1 MNEERTIITERV
13 DDTPLLLAHM
23 ERMGLPSL
31 LDEYFPTHG
40 NWKGLSLG
48 WTTTLWLAHILSEG
62 NHRLSHVQ
70 PWAEKRLETLQTCI
84 GQAVRALDFSDDRL
98 GDVLSALS
106 QDDAWERFE
115 AALNGHLLRVYDLT
129 PQRVRLDS
137 TTASGYGSV
146 TPEGLF
152 QFGHSKDHRPDL
164 PQVKVMLATLD
175 PLGMPLATMVLP
187 GQRADDPLYIP
198 AITQVRQG
206 LGRGGLLYIG
216 DCKMGALATR
226 AFLQAGGDFYLCPLS
241 EIQMPAD
248 RLEETLAPLW
258 SGEQALTPIYR
269 EQENG
274 ERVCIAEGFE
284 RREELT
290 AEVDGQ
296 TITWSE
302 RQLVVR
308 SLKQAQAMEA
318 ALRARLEK
326 AQQAL
331 AALNE
336 RGRGKKRFPDEAT
349 LRQAAEAIVARY
361 QVQGL
366 LHLKYEEEVKER
378 PVRRYRGRP
387 ATVRQEREIR
397 VKGSVDEEALEQAV
411 RRLGWRVYVTNEG
424 AQRISLRQ
432 AVLAYREQYTIDRGM
447 GRLKGRPLSLTPM
460 YLQRDDRIT
469 GLIRLLTIAL
479 RVLTLLEFVAR
490 RNLAVE
496 DVPLTGL
503 YAGNPKRATRRPTA
517 ERLLEAFR
525 GITLTII
532 QESRQT
538 SCHLTPLSPLQQRI
552 LALLGFSPTI
562 YVRLCTHSAKPP

>member
-1 MNEERTIITERV
+1 MTEELTIITERV

-40 NWKGLSLG
+40 NWKGLSMG
-48 WTTTLWLAHILSEG
+48 WTTTVWLAHILSEG

-70 PWAEKRLETLQTCI
+70 PWAEKRLESLQTCI
-84 GQAVRALDFSDDRL
+84 GQTVRALDFSDDRL
-98 GDVLSALS
+98 GDVLSTLS

-115 AALNGHLLRVYDLT
+115 ATLNGHLLRVYDLS

-198 AITQVRQG
+198 AIIQVRQG
-206 LGRGGLLYIG
+206 LGRRGLLYIG

-248 RLEETLAPLW
+248 RWEEILAPVW

-284 RREELT
+284 RREVLT
-290 AEVDGQ
+290 AEGDGQ

-326 AQQAL
+326 AQKAL

-336 RGRGKKRFPDEAT
+336 RGRGKKRFSDEAT
-349 LRQAAEAIVARY
+349 LRQAAEAMVARY

-366 LHLKYEEEVKER
+366 LHLKYEEEVRER

-424 AQRISLRQ
+424 AQRLSLEQ

-479 RVLTLLEFVAR
+479 RVLTLLEYVAR

-517 ERLLEAFR
+517 ERLLEAFQE
-525 GITLTII
+525 ITLTII
-532 QESRQT
+532 RGSHQT
-538 SCHLTPLSPLQQRI
+538 SYHLTPLSPLQQRI
-552 LALLGFSPTI
+552 LALLGFSPNI
-562 YVRLCTHSAKPP
+562 YARLCTHSAKPP

>member
-1 MNEERTIITERV
+1 MTGERTIITERV

-115 AALNGHLLRVYDLT
+115 AALNGHLLRVYDLS

>member
-1 MNEERTIITERV
+1 MTEELTIITERV

-40 NWKGLSLG
+40 NWKGLSMG
-48 WTTTLWLAHILSEG
+48 WTTTVWRAHILSEG

-70 PWAEKRLETLQTCI
+70 PWAEKRLESLQACI
-84 GQAVRALDFSDDRL
+84 GQTVRALDFSDDRL
-98 GDVLSALS
+98 GDVLSTLS

-115 AALNGHLLRVYDLT
+115 ATLNGHLLRVYDLS

-198 AITQVRQG
+198 AIIQVRQG
-206 LGRGGLLYIG
+206 LGRRGLLYIG

-248 RLEETLAPLW
+248 RWEEILAPVW

-284 RREELT
+284 RREVLT
-290 AEVDGQ
+290 AEGDGQ

-326 AQQAL
+326 AQKAL

-336 RGRGKKRFPDEAT
+336 RGRGKKRFSDEAT
-349 LRQAAEAIVARY
+349 LRQAAEAMVARY

-366 LHLKYEEEVKER
+366 LHLKYEEEVRER

-424 AQRISLRQ
+424 AQRLSLEQ

-479 RVLTLLEFVAR
+479 RVLTLLEYVAR

-517 ERLLEAFR
+517 ERLLEAFQE
-525 GITLTII
+525 ITLTII
-532 QESRQT
+532 RGSHQT
-538 SCHLTPLSPLQQRI
+538 SYHLTPLSPLQQRI
-552 LALLGFSPTI
+552 LALLGFSPNI
-562 YVRLCTHSAKPP
+562 YARLCTHSAKPP

>member
-1 MNEERTIITERV
+1 MTEELTIITERV

-23 ERMGLPSL
+23 EGMGLPSL

-40 NWKGLSLG
+40 NWKGLSMG
-48 WTTTLWLAHILSEG
+48 WTTTVWLAHILSEG

-70 PWAEKRLETLQTCI
+70 PWAEKRLESLQTCI
-84 GQAVRALDFSDDRL
+84 GQTVRALDFSDDRL
-98 GDVLSALS
+98 GDVLSTLS

-115 AALNGHLLRVYDLT
+115 ATLNGHLLRVYDLS

-198 AITQVRQG
+198 AIIQVRQG
-206 LGRGGLLYIG
+206 LGRRGLLYIG

-248 RLEETLAPLW
+248 RWEEILAPVW

-284 RREELT
+284 RREVLT
-290 AEVDGQ
+290 AEGDGQ

-326 AQQAL
+326 AQKAL

-336 RGRGKKRFPDEAT
+336 RGRGKKRFSDEAT
-349 LRQAAEAIVARY
+349 LRQAAEAMVARY

-366 LHLKYEEEVKER
+366 LHLKYEEEVRER

-424 AQRISLRQ
+424 AQRLSLEQ

-479 RVLTLLEFVAR
+479 RVLTLLEYVAR

-517 ERLLEAFR
+517 ERLLEAFQE
-525 GITLTII
+525 ITLTII
-532 QESRQT
+532 RGSHQT
-538 SCHLTPLSPLQQRI
+538 SYHLTPLSPLQQRI
-552 LALLGFSPTI
+552 LALLGFSPNI
-562 YVRLCTHSAKPP
+562 YARLCTHSAKPP